1 MKEGSLAGSAGRA
14 FHLRAIIQV
23 PQLGMEPTL
32 KKKIKK
38 SAKKKEL
45 EKNN

>member
-32 KKKIKK
+32 KKKLK
-38 SAKKKEL
+38 SLRRRKS
-45 EKNN
+45 